1 MESNYLLIAIKAF
14 IFISIINVWFFR
26 FSKPTP
32 WRGKDAGSM
41 QDEFKAYGLSQAMM
55 YLVGGLKV
63 LCAIGLLASVWYPD
77 LAMPSAIGMAVLML
91 GAIAMHLKVKDPLKK
106 SFPAFSFLV
115 LSLVVLGFEYL

>member
-1 MESNYLLIAIKAF
+1 MDYTYLLIAIKAF

-41 QDEFKAYGLSQAMM
+41 QDEFAAYGLSSTMM

-63 LCAIGLLASVWYPD
+63 LCATGLLASIWYPE
-77 LAMPSAIGMAVLML
+77 LAVPSAIGMAVLML
-91 GAIAMHLKVKDPLKK
+91 GAIGMHLKVKDPLQKAL
-106 SFPAFSFLV
+106 PASTLLL
-115 LSLVVLGFEYL
+115 LSVFIAFA